1 MAPVVANI
9 EKDYKG
15 KVEFKLFDV
24 EKNSLGSR
32 LMRELG
38 QAYVPAFYV
47 VDENNEVVEKWTGER
62 DEQEIRDLLDRI
74 AK

>member
-9 EKDYKG
+9 QKDYEG

-47 VDENNEVVEKWTGER
+47 VDENNELVEKWTGER
-62 DEQEIRDLLDRI
+62 DEQEIRDLLDSI

>member
-9 EKDYKG
+9 QKDYEG

-24 EKNSLGSR
+24 EKHSLGSR

-38 QAYVPAFYV
+38 QAYVPAFYI
-47 VDENNEVVEKWTGER
+47 VDENNELVEKWTGER
-62 DEQEIRDLLDRI
+62 DEQEIRDLLDQI

>member
-9 EKDYKG
+9 QKDYEG

-47 VDENNEVVEKWTGER
+47 VDENHEVVEKWTGER
-62 DEQEIRDLLDRI
+62 DEQEIRDLLDTI